1 MMNLYKK
8 LRTLGTVAVLAMMTI
23 TAWAGEGHDH
33 GEAPV
38 LAAGSAQPR
47 FSAVSEN
54 FELVGVVNG
63 KQITLYLDRTSDNSP
78 VKDAKLELELGG
90 VKVPVKPHGEGE
102 FEATLAQELKPGEIT
117 VSATVIAGKETD
129 LLAGDLDIHKEIHA
143 DEAVGNQT
151 WKLYGLWVLAALSA
165 LVSMVWLWRRVRAN
179 RINRNNRVGGLA

>member
-1 MMNLYKK
+1 MNLNKR
-8 LRTLGTVAVLAMMTI
+8 LSTFGMVALLAMTTL

-38 LAAGSAQPR
+38 SAAGLALPR

-102 FEATLAQELKPGEIT
+102 FEAMLTQELKPGEIA
-117 VSATVIAGKETD
+117 VSATVFAGKETD
-129 LLAGDLDIHKEIHA
+129 LLAGDLDIHQDAHT
-143 DEAVGNQT
+143 DEAVNSQT
-151 WKLYGLWVLAALSA
+151 WKLYGLWALAALSA
-165 LVSMVWLWRRVRAN
+165 LALLAWAWRRVRAH
-179 RINRNNRVGGLA
+179 RINRVGGVA

>member
-1 MMNLYKK
+1 MNLYKK

-63 KQITLYLDRTSDNSP
+63 KQITLYLDRASDNSP
-78 VKDAKLELELGG
+78 VKDAKIELELGG
-90 VKVPVKPHGEGE
+90 VKVDVKPRGEGE
-102 FEATLAQELKPGEIT
+102 FEAVLTQELKPGEIA
-117 VSATVIAGKETD
+117 VSATVFAGKETD
-129 LLAGDLDIHKEIHA
+129 LLAGDLDIHKDTHS
-143 DEAVGNQT
+143 DEATSSQA
-151 WKLYGLWVLAALSA
+151 WKQYGLWALAVLGALA
-165 LVSMVWLWRRVRAN
+165 LMVLGWRRIRAN
-179 RINRNNRVGGLA
+179 RINRVGGVA